1 MKQSPIPTGWSVY
14 PSPSARRMVPLLLRK
29 EARAYVRLEMQRVQ
43 RLTRGFILSQP
54 IGKAVYS
61 ISD

>member
-1 MKQSPIPTGWSVY
+1 MPY
-14 PSPSARRMVPLLLRK
+14 PNRMEYVSSTIRVADGPPLLRR
-29 EARAYVRLEMQRVQ
+29 EAWAYVRLEMQRVQ